1 MAEISFDEFMK
12 VDIRVGT
19 VTRAEPFPEA
29 RKPAIKMWIDFGP
42 DIGERKTS
50 AQVTVHYTPE
60 TLIGTQVMG
69 RGQLPAASDRA
80 VHVRSFGAWGA
91 GRGRGDCADAPH
103 ATHPERRTSALTK
116 LLIARPAPPEVHEAL
131 QGFDVTYR
139 EDSAPLSEDEM
150 QDALRDYDGVLATLG
165 DRFTADVFGKVGMPR
180 CKMLA
185 NFGVGYNHIDVDA
198 AKAAGLQV
206 SNTPGAVTDATADI
220 AMTLMLM
227 AARRAGEG
235 ERLVRSGQWSGW
247 EPSQLLGMHLTGKT
261 VGIVGMGR
269 IGQAVAR
276 RCHYGFSMDV
286 KYFSRSAKS
295 VAYPAEHISDLKQ
308 LVAAVD
314 VVVIA
319 VPGGDDTQHL
329 INADVLAAMQPH
341 AFLINI
347 ARGNIVE
354 ETALIEALQAGT
366 IGGAGLDVYEFEPE
380 VPQALRDLDNVVLL
394 PHLGTSSREVRV
406 DMWMMAVENLKAGV
420 AGETPPNLV

>member
-1 MAEISFDEFMK
+1 M
-12 VDIRVGT
+12 
-19 VTRAEPFPEA
+19 
-29 RKPAIKMWIDFGP
+29 
-42 DIGERKTS
+42 
-50 AQVTVHYTPE
+50 
-60 TLIGTQVMG
+60 
-69 RGQLPAASDRA
+69 
-80 VHVRSFGAWGA
+80 
-91 GRGRGDCADAPH
+91 
-103 ATHPERRTSALTK
+103 TK

-131 QGFDVTYR
+131 EGFDVTYR
-139 EDSAPLSEDEM
+139 ENSAPLSEDEM

-185 NFGVGYNHIDVDA
+185 NFGVGYNHIDVEA

-206 SNTPGAVTDATADI
+206 SNTPGAGTDATADI

-354 ETALIEALQAGT
+354 EAALIEALQAGT

>member
-1 MAEISFDEFMK
+1 M
-12 VDIRVGT
+12 
-19 VTRAEPFPEA
+19 
-29 RKPAIKMWIDFGP
+29 
-42 DIGERKTS
+42 
-50 AQVTVHYTPE
+50 
-60 TLIGTQVMG
+60 
-69 RGQLPAASDRA
+69 
-80 VHVRSFGAWGA
+80 
-91 GRGRGDCADAPH
+91 
-103 ATHPERRTSALTK
+103 TK

-131 QGFDVTYR
+131 EGFDVTYR
-139 EDSAPLSEDEM
+139 ENSAPLSEDEM

-185 NFGVGYNHIDVDA
+185 NFGVGYNHIDVAA

-354 ETALIEALQAGT
+354 EAALIEALQAGT

-394 PHLGTSSREVRV
+394 PHLGTSSREARV

>member
-1 MAEISFDEFMK
+1 M
-12 VDIRVGT
+12 
-19 VTRAEPFPEA
+19 
-29 RKPAIKMWIDFGP
+29 
-42 DIGERKTS
+42 
-50 AQVTVHYTPE
+50 
-60 TLIGTQVMG
+60 
-69 RGQLPAASDRA
+69 
-80 VHVRSFGAWGA
+80 
-91 GRGRGDCADAPH
+91 
-103 ATHPERRTSALTK
+103 TK

-185 NFGVGYNHIDVDA
+185 NFGVGYNHIDVAA

-295 VAYPAEHISDLKQ
+295 VAYPAEHISDLKR